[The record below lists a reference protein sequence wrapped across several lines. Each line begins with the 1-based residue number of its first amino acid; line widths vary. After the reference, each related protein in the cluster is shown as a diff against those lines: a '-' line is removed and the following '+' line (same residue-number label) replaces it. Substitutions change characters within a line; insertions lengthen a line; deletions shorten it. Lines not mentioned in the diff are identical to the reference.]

1 MADRYQRYT
10 SKGLALRMPTIDFT
24 FAQTRA
30 NNLGNLSN
38 NINKMSEMFFN
49 RAVETAKI
57 EGAEY
62 GALNAPTNQQLI
74 DANKSGQDLEF
85 VGDKDTIFGKYA
97 RTATLQAT
105 SDKLTL
111 IAKQSISDIMLTAQ
125 RDNVEP
131 SEVAKQ
137 LDSVVSG
144 LSDVL
149 DNESPSTSLKFK
161 ANLGVY
167 SNAEYKT
174 YTSKFITE
182 KQNELRTQFNLNADA
197 TITNVLP
204 KIIQAGQVKQIPTD
218 IKKDG
223 KTVYEKETIAT
234 TFETIQS
241 LKANL
246 LAGRPSGMKTA
257 EVLALS
263 KRFDDAVLQYSKDII
278 NEAIFKNEEPQKLID
293 AIESG
298 KINTLPMAMQSAFS
312 VVRGEDKALLKSIAQ
327 KAIDDKISRET
338 TKINFA
344 NTKRENFI
352 KVVEINASQALRN
365 TNKVKALKDYE
376 DAILQMQKLSPKK
389 ADEMRELLKENPS
402 LKYEIYSDRGTFD
415 SISMK
420 FNDQDLQLKQY
431 QLNNLL
437 LTGKLNKSDY
447 DDFTDKLT
455 ARSDKEFNKALSYAR
470 SKLNIPKSFIN
481 IGGQQNDNL
490 AILKNIEEAMYKERA
505 YNPDFLPMQWV
516 EENYDTY
523 RAKGKD
529 VEVRRIKNLA
539 GDYFTKEA
547 LDKKINSTPRKINN
561 KPNPFYQKL
570 VDDRN
575 EILQFIRD
583 NPDKLITN
591 YDAVSP

>member
-327 KAIDDKISRET
+327 KAIDKV
-338 TKINFA
+338 
-344 NTKRENFI
+344 I
-352 KVVEINASQALRN
+352 KYV
-365 TNKVKALKDYE
+365 KVKNE
-376 DAILQMQKLSPKK
+376 S
-389 ADEMRELLKENPS
+389 N
-402 LKYEIYSDRGTFD
+402 
-415 SISMK
+415 
-420 FNDQDLQLKQY
+420 
-431 QLNNLL
+431 
-437 LTGKLNKSDY
+437 
-447 DDFTDKLT
+447 
-455 ARSDKEFNKALSYAR
+455 
-470 SKLNIPKSFIN
+470 
-481 IGGQQNDNL
+481 
-490 AILKNIEEAMYKERA
+490 
-505 YNPDFLPMQWV
+505 
-516 EENYDTY
+516 
-523 RAKGKD
+523 
-529 VEVRRIKNLA
+529 
-539 GDYFTKEA
+539 
-547 LDKKINSTPRKINN
+547 KKIKRT
-561 KPNPFYQKL
+561 
-570 VDDRN
+570 
-575 EILQFIRD
+575 
-583 NPDKLITN
+583 
-591 YDAVSP
+591 